1 MRAVVFVLLASVIFG
16 TTGTARVLGA
26 PDVDVT
32 SLGAARIVVG
42 GALLALV
49 ALLLRARS
57 RRRPIALRES
67 DRPGPRL
74 PPVVAAVAV
83 TIGAVG
89 VVAYQPTFFL
99 GTERNGIAI
108 GTLVALGSAPLATG
122 ALGWVLERRFPG
134 ARWAIATGVAVI
146 GLVLLAQ
153 AGSPVSAAGGVDPLG
168 LLGSLGAGVSYAVYT
183 LASKRLLDA
192 GWSGASTMGSV
203 FGVAAAIGA
212 VVLVATVPTW
222 LGTTSGVL
230 TVLWLGGVTVAVAYL
245 LFAAGLGSLPAPTV
259 STITL
264 AEPLTATLLGVLVIG
279 ERLPAM
285 SWVGLAVMA
294 AGIVVLILR
303 PRRTAPALV

>member
-1 MRAVVFVLLASVIFG
+1 MRAVVFVLLASVLFG

-26 PDVDVT
+26 SDVDVT

-42 GALLALV
+42 GALLAVV
-49 ALLLRARS
+49 ALVLRARS
-57 RRRPIALRES
+57 RRRPIALRERS
-67 DRPGPRL
+67 GPEPRL
-74 PPVVAAVAV
+74 PSLGTAVAV

-122 ALGWVLERRFPG
+122 ALSWVLERRFPG
-134 ARWAIATGVAVI
+134 TRWAIATGVAVI
-146 GLVLLAQ
+146 GLALLAQ
-153 AGSPVSAAGGVDPLG
+153 AGSPVSASGGIDPLG
-168 LLGSLGAGVSYAVYT
+168 MLGSLGAGVSYAVYT

-212 VVLVATVPTW
+212 VVLVATGPTW
-222 LGTTSGVL
+222 LGTASGLL

-279 ERLPAM
+279 ERLPTM
-285 SWVGLAVMA
+285 SWVGLAVVA
-294 AGIVVLILR
+294 AGIVILVLR
-303 PRRTAPALV
+303 PKRTAPATV

>member
-1 MRAVVFVLLASVIFG
+1 MRAVVFVLLASVMFG

-49 ALLLRARS
+49 ALLLRARR
-57 RRRPIALRES
+57 RRRPVTLGVADS
-67 DRPGPRL
+67 PGPRL
-74 PPVVAAVAV
+74 SPVVAAVAV
-83 TIGAVG
+83 IIGAVG

-122 ALGWVLERRFPG
+122 ALSWGLERRFPG
-134 ARWAIATGVAVI
+134 VRWAIATGVAVV
-146 GLVLLAQ
+146 GLALLAQ
-153 AGSPVSAAGGVDPLG
+153 AGSPVSASGGIDPFG

-192 GWSGASTMGSV
+192 GWSGSSTMGSV

-222 LGTTSGVL
+222 LGTASGVL

-279 ERLPAM
+279 ERLPTM
-285 SWVGLAVMA
+285 SWVGLAVVA

-303 PRRTAPALV
+303 PRRTDPALV